1 MIQSIVFT
9 TEIVVTD
16 KGKPQSGKSSFGVA
30 VSNNGRNNGRGMFID
45 FLDKY
50 FLTLNLRAPSTTFSS
65 GHLCSREG
73 RFILQKDT

>member
-16 KGKPQSGKSSFGVA
+16 KGKPEPFGKPSFGVA
-30 VSNNGRNNGRGMFID
+30 VADNGKGMFID